1 MSAADI
7 LAAIEAAH
15 DDCDLVKVH
24 VPEWGGVDLYF
35 QKDLTVR
42 QQKQIR
48 AGVDANDEG
57 ALMASFI
64 IHQAMDADGKR
75 VFEADATTRATLEG
89 KAGLRVLTRI
99 LSEIGGPEPAGEV
112 KNA

>member
-1 MSAADI
+1 MSAVDI
-7 LAAIEAAH
+7 LAAIETAF
-15 DDCDLVKVH
+15 DEREPVKVN

-35 QKDLTVR
+35 QPDLTVA

-48 AGVDANDEG
+48 AGINANDEG

-64 IHQAMDADGKR
+64 IHQALDAEGKR
-75 VFEADATTRATLEG
+75 VFEANAKTRATLES

-99 LSEIGGPEPAGEV
+99 LSEIGEPETQEAV
-112 KNA
+112 KNG